1 MVRMSELLVAAIPA
15 GIGLGLGLWT
25 LVALLPRFGAPR
37 LGARIAP
44 YLLDVSPEAR
54 RLVRRRPVEPASVI
68 GGLLAPW
75 VARARGILG
84 GALGGDAA
92 VERRLRQAGSSL
104 DLRAFRSR
112 QLLAAAG
119 GAIVSIAVVA
129 LIARTTSVNP
139 AVAVVL
145 VGVASVVGLLAP
157 EQLLARRAR
166 ARLARI
172 ASELPTVLEFL
183 TLSFSAG
190 EGVLDALRR
199 VARAGSGE
207 LAREFGRVLAD
218 VNAGVPL
225 PDSLTRSA
233 AMIGLP
239 SLTRTVDQLVGA
251 LDRGTPLTGVLRAQ
265 AQDSRDDA
273 KRALLEEA
281 GKKEVAML
289 VPLVFGVLP
298 VTIVFAVF
306 PATLVLDIGF

>member
-1 MVRMSELLVAAIPA
+1 MSSLVVAAIPA

-54 RLVRRRPVEPASVI
+54 RLVRRHPVEPGSVI
-68 GGLLAPW
+68 GGLLAP
-75 VARARGILG
+75 VAARARGLLG

-92 VERRLRQAGSSL
+92 VEQRLRQAGSLL
-104 DLRAFRSR
+104 DLPAFRSR
-112 QLLAAAG
+112 QLVAAAG
-119 GAIVSIAVVA
+119 GAGLSIAA
-129 LIARTTSVNP
+129 LALVARTTSVNP

-145 VGVASVVGLLAP
+145 VALATVGGLLAP

-183 TLSFSAG
+183 TLSLSAG
-190 EGVLDALRR
+190 ESLLDALRR
-199 VARAGSGE
+199 IARTGSGE
-207 LAREFGRVLAD
+207 LAREFGRVIAR
-218 VNAGVPL
+218 VGSGVPL
-225 PDSLTRSA
+225 PDALTSSA
-233 AMIGLP
+233 TSIGLP
-239 SLTRTVDQLVGA
+239 ALTRAVDQLVGA

-265 AQDSRDDA
+265 AQDCRDEA
-273 KRALLEEA
+273 KRALLETA

-289 VPLVFGVLP
+289 VPLVFLILP
-298 VTIVFAVF
+298 VTILFAIF
-306 PATLVLDIGF
+306 PATLVLQVGL

>member
-1 MVRMSELLVAAIPA
+1 MSDLVIAAVPA

-54 RLVRRRPVEPASVI
+54 RLIRRRPIEPGSVI
-68 GGLLAPW
+68 GGLLAP
-75 VARARGILG
+75 VAARVRGLLG

-92 VERRLRQAGSSL
+92 VEQRLRQAGSPL
-104 DLRAFRSR
+104 DLSAFRSR

-119 GAIVSIAVVA
+119 GAVVSIAAVA

-145 VGVASVVGLLAP
+145 VAVVTTGGLLAP

-166 ARLARI
+166 ARLVRM

-183 TLSFSAG
+183 TLSLSAG
-190 EGVLDALRR
+190 ESLLDALRR
-199 VARAGSGE
+199 VARTGSGE
-207 LAREFGRVLAD
+207 LAREFGRVLAR
-218 VNAGVPL
+218 VGTGVPL
-225 PDSLTRSA
+225 PDALTSSA
-233 AMIGLP
+233 SSIGLP
-239 SLTRTVDQLVGA
+239 SFTRTVDQLVGA

-265 AQDSRDDA
+265 AQDCREDA
-273 KRALLEEA
+273 KRALLETA

-289 VPLVFGVLP
+289 VPLVFLILP
-298 VTIVFAVF
+298 VTILFAIF
-306 PATLVLDIGF
+306 PATLVLQVGF